1 MISPLT
7 FYSMLKKEKSK
18 EEEYF
23 GIHCMTFASGSGTLF
38 GDILD
43 SNEGSD
49 IKDFESSTF

>member
-1 MISPLT
+1 
-7 FYSMLKKEKSK
+7 MLKKEKSK